1 MENPCSRPHKLPRRR
16 RFRVLTGFVEMYG
29 TGTKLLFTEVMANNP
44 DDALMQFD
52 RVSTWYGETIV
63 EEIT

>member
-1 MENPCSRPHKLPRRR
+1 
-16 RFRVLTGFVEMYG
+16 MYG